1 MSKTF
6 ASALAETVILTL
18 LLAPRALAQPNTP
31 PRLAANQAVAA
42 LPGQTVVIDSAHLR
56 TVDDET
62 TDPVEIIY
70 TLFPDDPAA
79 VFKSGGL
86 YLGNRLL
93 KGGDWFSQSD
103 IDRGLLAWRAPSPVT
118 EPSFGIPFNVQDY
131 DGALARDGA
140 HTVFSLGILYSN
152 TPPEALD
159 LDWRCPLGS
168 RTNGV
173 LRARSLESYQPLTF
187 QLVAQPAKGT
197 AALDDP
203 LTGAF
208 TYTARAGQAGWD
220 TFTFQVSD
228 GQASSL
234 KAGTVRILITNHPP
248 VIPAQRFELEENGA
262 LTGAHRIAVQDPDL
276 PAQALSFSVLIP
288 PSRGRLT
295 AFERD
300 TGRFEYLPDAGR
312 FGLDQFVVS
321 VSDGQFESAY
331 QAVQLEIRGD
341 LNDDNILIAGRESGP
356 DPLSSADDI
365 HGIYLINPLNGDT
378 SRLFQG
384 DHLKNTLALVHDK
397 RRGQL
402 LFAGSLDATG
412 GGSQG
417 NPFIGA
423 IDTATGAP
431 RIAALGTNFLSFPIG
446 LAIDRNQRLL
456 ISDGPGGV
464 KRMDLDTGR
473 IEILSQGGLLQM
485 VSYVFEGQDG
495 SLMVLD
501 MVDFFG
507 DAARV
512 VRLDPKTGQQIL
524 LTDSSQLLDPFD
536 LLELNDGRLLV
547 LARGGLFQ
555 LDPSTY
561 DLAQILRGN
570 AFASIPKEFTL
581 DKEGQ
586 LVIVE
591 MEKELLRVNL
601 ATTNLAVIHTDIQFL
616 PYALADCLMP
626 ATAAEWRRDY
636 FTAEDLANPAREA
649 VIWGD
654 LADPDG
660 DGEPNC
666 LEFALGLNPMR
677 PDRQRAFTVLP
688 TVDNQNQRLLKLG
701 FQRRRSP
708 EAARVT
714 PQVSAD
720 LRQWE
725 DLGFVRVETD
735 SRGEFFDKWDY
746 YYPYPPAGAA
756 RFFRLKLLR

>member
-1 MSKTF
+1 MAKTF
-6 ASALAETVILTL
+6 ASALAETVIITL
-18 LLAPRALAQPNTP
+18 LLAPRVAAQPNTP
-31 PRLAANQAVAA
+31 PRLAANQAVVV

-70 TLFPDDPAA
+70 TLFPDDPKA
-79 VFKSGGL
+79 VFPSGGL

-93 KGGDWFSQSD
+93 KGGDWFSQED

-118 EPSFGIPFNVQDY
+118 EPSMGIPFNVQDY
-131 DGALARDGA
+131 DGALARDGS

-152 TPPEALD
+152 TPPEALG
-159 LDWRCPLGS
+159 LDWRCPLGG

-173 LRARSLESYQPLTF
+173 LRARSLESYQALTF
-187 QLVAQPAKGT
+187 QLVSQPAKGV

-203 LTGAF
+203 RTGAF

-220 TFTFQVSD
+220 AFTFQVSD
-228 GQASSL
+228 GQAPSL
-234 KAGTVRILITNHPP
+234 QAGTVRILITNHPP

-276 PAQALSFSVLIP
+276 PAQALTFSVLIP

-331 QAVQLEIRGD
+331 QAVQLAIRGD
-341 LNDDNILIAGRESGP
+341 LNGDNILIAGREPGP
-356 DPLSSADDI
+356 DPLSSDDDI

-384 DHLKNTLALVHDK
+384 DHLKNTLALVYDK

-412 GGSQG
+412 GGQG

-431 RIAALGTNFLSFPIG
+431 RIVASGASLLSFPIG

-464 KRMDLDTGR
+464 KRMDLDAGR
-473 IEILSQGGLLQM
+473 LETLSQGGLLQM
-485 VSYVFEGQDG
+485 VSYVFEGLDG
-495 SLMVLD
+495 SLLVLD
-501 MVDFFG
+501 MVDLFG

-512 VRLDPKTGQQIL
+512 VRLDPQTGQQIL

-536 LLELNDGRLLV
+536 LLELDDGRLLV
-547 LARGGLFQ
+547 LSRGGLFQ
-555 LDPSTY
+555 LDSKTGG
-561 DLAQILRGN
+561 LAQILRGN

-601 ATTNLAVIHTDIQFL
+601 ATTNLAAIHTDIQFL

-626 ATAAEWRRDY
+626 ATLAGWRGDY
-636 FTAEDLANPAREA
+636 FTAEDLASPAREA
-649 VIWGD
+649 AIWGG

-660 DGEPNC
+660 DGQPNC

-688 TVDNQNQRLLKLG
+688 AVDSRGQQLLKLS
-701 FQRRRSP
+701 FQRRRSV
-708 EAARVT
+708 EAARVA
-714 PQVSAD
+714 PQISAD

-735 SRGEFFDKWDY
+735 TRGEFFDKWDY
-746 YYPYPPAGAA
+746 YYQYPPAGAA
-756 RFFRLKLLR
+756 RFFRLKLLL